1 MSSSTP
7 ASTLFHIG
15 QTPKGPKG
23 AVTSGQGLLLPERRD
38 RGIPAVI
45 IPSKGAAGSPGL
57 SPWIGT
63 QGQHGTK

>member
-1 MSSSTP
+1 MKP
-7 ASTLFHIG
+7 CPHNPYYVG

-23 AVTSGQGLLLPERRD
+23 AVTSGQMVLLPEQRE
-38 RGIPAVI
+38 RGIPAKI
-45 IPSKGAAGSPGL
+45 IPSKGPAGSPGL